1 MHDGENHTVTTA
13 AVGDR
18 GTVADAIRSLVVT
31 REFRPGDRLAEADL
45 AARLDVSRT
54 PVREA
59 LRQLAADGLVE
70 HVPNKG
76 ARVVALSEHELEHVF
91 ELRARVEGTAA
102 SRAAAG
108 ATDAELDVLEDLARQ
123 IATHGLPGP
132 DQALDLV
139 YGCNAEFHL
148 LLATA
153 SRSTVVAAN
162 VRQLFHTAA
171 TVRTY
176 QGFDEP
182 SVRRSVAHHL
192 EIVAALRARD
202 GEWARSTMHSHL
214 WNARAAL
221 LGPRRLGASPV
232 PDGADTPP
240 PTATATRSRP

>member
-1 MHDGENHTVTTA
+1 MDASRE
-13 AVGDR
+13 DR
-18 GTVADAIRSLVVT
+18 GTVADAIRALVVT

-45 AARLDVSRT
+45 AARLEVSRT

-76 ARVVALSEHELEHVF
+76 ARVVTLSAHELEHVF

-108 ATDAELDVLEDLARQ
+108 ATDTELDRLDDLAEQ
-123 IATHGLPGP
+123 IALYGLPGP
-132 DQALDLV
+132 DQALDRV
-139 YGCNAEFHL
+139 YGCNADFHL
-148 LLATA
+148 LLAES
-153 SRSTVVAAN
+153 SRSTVVAAS

-176 QGFDEP
+176 QGFDEA

-221 LGPRRLGASPV
+221 LGPRPAAAVADPDASPALGDDPV
-232 PDGADTPP
+232 PTP
-240 PTATATRSRP
+240 TRP